1 MAIAFL
7 STLAVQIGSACFNNF
22 RSKKHAQDLAR
33 KQQAYEEKVVRE
45 GIENARSEFAELC
58 AFQREMEIEMQKDR
72 LNLIRAN
79 HENSLIQA
87 AYENSLGSWPLM
99 VPPYVIKNDTILS
112 VNLQPEKAIPLNCIL
127 TTSSD
132 NKFNKAVF
140 YKLEEAIACFCS
152 KYWNV
157 SANKS
162 IRFFQESWRDNF
174 KDIGVKHKD
183 LYAHLSD
190 VPTLVIS
197 PVIKNGKLIFRFY
210 WWGLSVDPSDA
221 HLNDVANELDPEVN
235 ITIEANHN
243 YTEEEVATIL
253 SVCEPR
259 IEAFISFFADIYYW
273 NFYKAT
279 PLLPSLIGHKS
290 LALNDSDC
298 SEYMES
304 YVKLISKRLD
314 NSHILDVSSE
324 LNFIES
330 IADTTNP
337 KDLSCLI
344 SKATVRIKNIPLLS
358 SKEIIRISEF
368 SNNFG
373 SSEMTHIIDSHLS
386 AQIEEVEIIDEL
398 DSLTDEIIVSFVKD
412 NHPDAV
418 NPYNFVFIDWS
429 KNMYIGTFCD
439 EDFTPTIYSE
449 SNTVRFF
456 IFRSTNYSEDE
467 AENKNKLLNII
478 PIVMSSKDKNLSGR
492 ERLGRRLINLGNRLC
507 NDAHQSK
514 SPRQASYVNNA
525 WGDASNERSY
535 DLSTI
540 VNYFIEGVNNN
551 TIHYTQCGSN
561 MSLSDVLNWLDNLSD
576 SQVGFSNQVYLI
588 RGEYEEKR
596 RVLYCA
602 FLAKD
607 DKFDLSS
614 ATKECFI
621 CESESIE
628 MKEAF
633 SGKSIYVI
641 PFED

>member
-22 RSKKHAQDLAR
+22 RSKKHAQELAR
-33 KQQAYEEKVVRE
+33 KQQAYEEKVVRD
-45 GIENARSEFAELC
+45 GIENARAEFAELC
-58 AFQREMEIEMQKDR
+58 AFQRDMEIEMQKDR
-72 LNLIRAN
+72 LNLIRSN
-79 HENSLIQA
+79 HENNLIQA

-112 VNLQPEKAIPLNCIL
+112 VEQNSHKAIPLNCIL

-174 KDIGVKHKD
+174 KDVGVKHKD

-197 PVIKNGKLIFRFY
+197 PVIKNEKLIFRFY
-210 WWGLSVDPSDA
+210 WWGLSIDPMDA
-221 HLNDVANELDPEVN
+221 HLNDIANELDPEVDVAVG
-235 ITIEANHN
+235 ANHN
-243 YTEEEVATIL
+243 YTEEEISIIL
-253 SVCEPR
+253 SVCIPKL
-259 IEAFISFFADIYYW
+259 EAFISFFADLYYW
-273 NFYKAT
+273 NFYRET
-279 PLLPSLIGHKS
+279 PLLPTLIKKKLLTING
-290 LALNDSDC
+290 SDY
-298 SEYMES
+298 SEYMDS
-304 YVKLISKRLD
+304 YVQVINKGLEDSSVI
-314 NSHILDVSSE
+314 DVTSE
-324 LNFIES
+324 LNYIES
-330 IADTTNP
+330 IVDNTTHNE
-337 KDLSCLI
+337 I
-344 SKATVRIKNIPLLS
+344 SSLVSLAATRIKKIPILS
-358 SKEIIRISEF
+358 SKEISRISEF
-368 SNNFG
+368 SNNLNYPDLAD
-373 SSEMTHIIDSHLS
+373 IVDSHLT
-386 AQIEEVEIIDEL
+386 AKIEEVEIIDEF
-398 DSLTDEIIVSFVKD
+398 DSLTDETIVSFVQE
-412 NHPDAV
+412 NISDAI
-418 NPYNFVFIDWS
+418 NPHRFVFINWS

-439 EDFTPTIYSE
+439 EDYTPCIYSE
-449 SNTVRFF
+449 SNTIRFF
-456 IFRSTNYSEDE
+456 ILRSIDYLEGE
-467 AENKNKLLNII
+467 AEIKNHLLNII
-478 PIVMSSKDKNLSGR
+478 PIVMNSNDKKLSGR

-507 NDAHQSK
+507 NGANQK
-514 SPRQASYVNNA
+514 KPARQMSHENNA
-525 WGDASNERSY
+525 WDDTSNERSY

-576 SQVGFSNQVYLI
+576 TQVGLSNQVYII
-588 RGEYEEKR
+588 RGEYKEKR
-596 RVLYCA
+596 RILYCA

-621 CESESIE
+621 CDSESVE
-628 MKEAF
+628 MRETF